1 MRPFSWIKSRNLARM
16 RGSFNQQRFS
26 RSLRQGKICY
36 MLYRDI
42 EALDIAARSAI
53 ELGKYHLA
61 SRYYNIAEEK
71 GLTLTDHNKL
81 YFMSELTL
89 GSIVSAFRISLSIK
103 DESEREESIDKI
115 YHSLLELDDQN
126 RFQRIRELSAI
137 NELPEKISSLHPDSI
152 NIAKLRTGTN
162 FSYTLPPKNQI
173 TSDRD
178 VRESTRIRESPSYI
192 IGEHI
197 VEAYRRPWR
206 FLLLPF
212 TLPKLWFRLV
222 RERRSRN
229 DAEIKVISD
238 PNNLAEGNRNCI
250 VLFPTNG
257 VGFGHFTRLLAI
269 SRKLREKDPS
279 LEVVFFT
286 TMPTLHILNDEKI
299 VAYHL
304 PGRYRYDH
312 LEPSVWNNLAEE
324 MLSLVFSLHRPKAF
338 IFDGSYPYRGVL
350 NSIKNRNRLLKI
362 WVRRGVFKKAA
373 KPIPSDSINHF
384 DAIVRPGDSIDE
396 DSEDQVNHRATVVRC
411 NPIVLVEE
419 KEKLPRGWLRKR
431 LGIPDEAT
439 VAYIQLGAG
448 NINNIRS
455 EIRETLEA
463 ISHHP
468 EIYSVI
474 GESILGSRIN
484 FENKRVRILRDY
496 PNSLFFNDFDF
507 SVQAGG
513 YNSFHE
519 VVASSLPSICYPNL
533 KTGRDDQLARAMVAH
548 EAGCMIVIKDRNEK
562 IIRAAIDRIADPIV
576 RESMKENSKILHR
589 PNGASQIAEWILES
603 L

>member
-1 MRPFSWIKSRNLARM
+1 MV
-16 RGSFNQQRFS
+16 G
-26 RSLRQGKICY
+26 
-36 MLYRDI
+36 
-42 EALDIAARSAI
+42 
-53 ELGKYHLA
+53 
-61 SRYYNIAEEK
+61 
-71 GLTLTDHNKL
+71 
-81 YFMSELTL
+81 
-89 GSIVSAFRISLSIK
+89 
-103 DESEREESIDKI
+103 
-115 YHSLLELDDQN
+115 
-126 RFQRIRELSAI
+126 
-137 NELPEKISSLHPDSI
+137 
-152 NIAKLRTGTN
+152 
-162 FSYTLPPKNQI
+162 
-173 TSDRD
+173 
-178 VRESTRIRESPSYI
+178 
-192 IGEHI
+192 
-197 VEAYRRPWR
+197 AYRRPWR
-206 FLLLPF
+206 SLLLPF
-212 TLPKLWFRLV
+212 SLPKLWFRLV
-222 RERRSRN
+222 RERRSR
-229 DAEIKVISD
+229 DDSETKVISD

-286 TMPTLHILNDEKI
+286 TMPTLHILKDENI

-304 PGRYRYDH
+304 PGRYRYDN
-312 LEPSVWNNLAEE
+312 LEPSVWNNLTEE

-362 WVRRGVFKKAA
+362 WVRRGVFKKSA

-384 DAIVRPGDSIDE
+384 DAIVRPGDSINE
-396 DSEDQVNHRATVVRC
+396 DSEDQVNHRSTVVRC

-419 KEKLPRGWLRKR
+419 DEKLPRGWLRKR
-431 LGIPDEAT
+431 LGIPDQAT

-463 ISHHP
+463 ISHHK
-468 EIYSVI
+468 EVYSVI
-474 GESILGSRIN
+474 GESILGSRIQ

-496 PNSLFFNDFDF
+496 PNSLFFHDFDF
-507 SVQAGG
+507 SIQAGG

-519 VVASSLPSICYPNL
+519 VVASSLPSICYPNME
-533 KTGRDDQLARAMVAH
+533 TGRDDQLARAMVGH
-548 EAGCMIVIKDRNEK
+548 EAGCMIVIKDRNQK
-562 IIRAAIDRIADPIV
+562 IIRAALDRIVDPKV